1 MPGISQNALS
11 RFHIYMAG
19 KEMLFIHRKIIF
31 KEIRKPF
38 SAISQ
43 VLGFPHD
50 ILALRTL
57 Q

>member
-1 MPGISQNALS
+1 MMKSERSFAIKKSGKSVQKGHFPTHIFHS
-11 RFHIYMAG
+11 R
-19 KEMLFIHRKIIF
+19 K
-31 KEIRKPF
+31 IRKPF

-50 ILALRTL
+50 ILALRIL

>member
-1 MPGISQNALS
+1 MMMKSKRSFAIKS
-11 RFHIYMAG
+11 RENRSKKVI
-19 KEMLFIHRKIIF
+19 

-38 SAISQ
+38 SAIGQ

-57 Q
+57 K